1 MFHWCTLYILNRFLC
16 CCFISWNSEDRP
28 WRENRSLIEC
38 YFEIWIQ
45 YLTCSCRTY
54 SQFNSN
60 FNLHD
65 IDLLEA
71 VTEAKIVIRRLA
83 DERNNV
89 HVWEALFD
97 KACEVASEFEMEAS
111 RPRVVVRQR
120 NRANYSV
127 DNPSDWRI
135 SIYLAFLDHLV

>member
-1 MFHWCTLYILNRFLC
+1 
-16 CCFISWNSEDRP
+16 
-28 WRENRSLIEC
+28 
-38 YFEIWIQ
+38 
-45 YLTCSCRTY
+45 
-54 SQFNSN
+54 
-60 FNLHD
+60 
-65 IDLLEA
+65 
-71 VTEAKIVIRRLA
+71 VTETKIVIRRLA

-97 KACEVASEFEMEAS
+97 KACEIASEFEMEAS
-111 RPRVVVRQR
+111 RPRVVVGQR